1 MKYLKKFI
9 QLNESNRVKIF
20 LDDVEWWLDRDDF
33 ILYQKVDSVDGF
45 SLGYLKLTKDQ
56 KNYISDIIKYAK

>member
-1 MKYLKKFI
+1 MRYLKKFM
-9 QLNESNRVKIF
+9 QLNENNRVKIV

>member
-1 MKYLKKFI
+1 M
-9 QLNESNRVKIF
+9 QLNKNNRVKIV

-33 ILYQKVDSVDGF
+33 ILYQKEDSVDGF

>member
-33 ILYQKVDSVDGF
+33 ILYQKEDSVDGF